1 MPFSVCINC
10 AASKK
15 NPADKCAQCN
25 FKPQSDEEKAKALIL
40 STAYEIKGEYKGKT
54 AEELKA
60 IAAQIRSGR
69 PYEFNPDEVRG
80 VIVYAQEVLAIPAR
94 RLIVDGLK
102 WLGVPAAIL
111 LIIYLLLYLSK

>member
-1 MPFSVCINC
+1 MLFSVCIKC
-10 AASKK
+10 AGSKK

-25 FKPQSDEEKAKALIL
+25 FKPQSDEEKAKSLIL

-54 AEELKA
+54 VEELKA
-60 IAAQIRSGR
+60 IAAQISSGR
-69 PYEFNPDEVRG
+69 PYEFNSDEVRG
-80 VIVYAQEVLAIPAR
+80 VIAYAQEVLAIPAR

-111 LIIYLLLYLSK
+111 LIIYLLLYMSE